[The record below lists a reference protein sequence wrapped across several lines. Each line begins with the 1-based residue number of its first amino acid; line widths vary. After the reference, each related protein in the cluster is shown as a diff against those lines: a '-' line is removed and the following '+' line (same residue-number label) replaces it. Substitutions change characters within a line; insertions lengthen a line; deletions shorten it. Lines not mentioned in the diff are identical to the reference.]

1 MHIPVTWAYLPIA
14 GDAAL
19 RYERRMERHSWP
31 RVFAYLG
38 LAVMGYVL
46 ADFSTTIA
54 TGGIAAGALG
64 RADGGSDLLTM
75 GAAVLLAGVAMMAVF
90 GYLALKASLALV
102 RARR

>member
-14 GDAAL
+14 GHAVL

-64 RADGGSDLLTM
+64 RAGGSDLLSM
-75 GAAVLLAGVAMMAVF
+75 GAAALLAGVAMMAVF

>member
-1 MHIPVTWAYLPIA
+1 
-14 GDAAL
+14 
-19 RYERRMERHSWP
+19 MEKHSWP

-54 TGGIAAGALG
+54 TGGVAAGNLG
-64 RADGGSDLLTM
+64 RADGGGELVTM
-75 GAAVLLAGVAMMAVF
+75 GAAMLLTGVAMMAVF
-90 GYLALKASLALV
+90 GYLALKASVGLV

>member
-1 MHIPVTWAYLPIA
+1 MHIRVTWAYLPIA
-14 GDAAL
+14 RHAAL
-19 RYERRMERHSWP
+19 LYERHMERQSWP

-54 TGGIAAGALG
+54 TGGIAAGNLG
-64 RADGGSDLLTM
+64 AVGGGDLFTM
-75 GAAVLLAGVAMMAVF
+75 GAAMLLAGVAMMAVF
-90 GYLALKASLALV
+90 GYLALKATVALA